1 MSSCDPDPAA
11 SILGASTSYRKD
23 DMDSKKIFR
32 LGTLL
37 AALAAM
43 ALVATATAS
52 SGSNAARTLR
62 ATVGPGFSIKLANG
76 GKRVA
81 SLKAGTYK
89 FVVSDRSAEH
99 NFVLER
105 ESGQFERTLTS
116 ISFVGTKTATVKLTR
131 GIWKFYCEPHRSM
144 MSGRFSVGSLQSA
157 KALGAA
163 ATRSH
168 DRGGTTA
175 HDLGDNRGTTGE
187 PEPGD
192 DSGAGEVEAGDDR
205 GGHGEPEPGDD
216 RGGR

>member
-1 MSSCDPDPAA
+1 MSPCDPDRAA
-11 SILGASTSYRKD
+11 SILSASTSYRKD
-23 DMDSKKIFR
+23 DMNSKKIFR

-37 AALAAM
+37 AALVTM
-43 ALVATATAS
+43 ALMVAATAS

-62 ATVGPGFSIKLANG
+62 ATVGPGFSIKLTSA

-105 ESGQFERTLTS
+105 ESGQLERTLTS
-116 ISFVGTKTATVKLTR
+116 IAFVGTKTVTVKLTK
-131 GIWKFYCEPHRSM
+131 GIWKFYCEPHASM
-144 MSGRFSVGSLQSA
+144 MSGRFSVGAPRSA
-157 KALGAA
+157 KAVGAV
-163 ATRSH
+163 ATRSD
-168 DRGGTTA
+168 DRGGTAA
-175 HDLGDNRGTTGE
+175 HDLGDDRGASGE

-192 DSGAGEVEAGDDR
+192 DRGAGEVEAGDDR